1 MDNNNNSTEMRLSGI
16 LSRLETVLET
26 ENARIGTDPTFD
38 VKASNAQKS
47 RCLYELN
54 LLFRSVGEAKGPVH
68 FQERLLG
75 LRATLET
82 NSVRVKA
89 HLDAVK
95 GVTDLINEAALAA
108 EADGTYSVDQFRHS
122 AAR

>member
-16 LSRLETVLET
+16 LTRLETVLET
-26 ENARIGTDPTFD
+26 ENARIGTDPAFD

-54 LLFRSVGEAKGPVH
+54 LLFRSVGEARVPPS
-68 FQERLLG
+68 FQDRLRS
-75 LRATLET
+75 LRTTLQT
-82 NSVRVKA
+82 NSTRVKA

-95 GVTDLINEAALAA
+95 GVTDLINEAMQAA
-108 EADGTYSVDQFRHS
+108 EADGTYSIDQFRHS